1 VRSNNREYLPAVDHL
16 RFLAA
21 GLVILFHCLLYVG
34 ATIDHQAWTYSHNPV
49 VTFFAE
55 GHTGVALF
63 MVLSGF
69 ILTTGSLG
77 RDIDY
82 KSFVRN
88 RLLRV
93 GPLYLLVLI
102 AALAF
107 SGSRFSL
114 TGAVQTTLGFATFN
128 GGFTGGA
135 LDKVLWTIG
144 VELQFYFLFPFFLRL
159 LNNRGPKQLLQFIG
173 LMAAVRIVASL
184 ATHGL
189 DYNHITYYSI
199 VGRID
204 QFLIG
209 MLAAYYFPRL
219 RPYLGRIWVVAL
231 AVAAVGSALWAF
243 NQVHGW
249 AEPRIWRTVWVDAEA
264 LLWATVL
271 VSYVGT
277 ARFARGRLSKALSWG
292 GERSYGMYLLHMVV
306 IQMLL
311 TRGWLLH
318 VTGGRVIDAMLTG
331 LLVVL
336 PGVLL
341 LATLSFSAV
350 ERPFLSLRRRYVNLA
365 AVGAEPAQPARL
377 PAHPVPA
384 HPLPTH
390 SRGEAPHH
398 TVELAR
404 MPAQRAGA

>member
-1 VRSNNREYLPAVDHL
+1 MRQSEWIYSN
-16 RFLAA
+16 
-21 GLVILFHCLLYVG
+21 
-34 ATIDHQAWTYSHNPV
+34 NPV

-114 TGAVQTTLGFATFN
+114 MGAVQTTLGFATFN

-189 DYNHITYYSI
+189 D
-199 VGRID
+199 
-204 QFLIG
+204 
-209 MLAAYYFPRL
+209 
-219 RPYLGRIWVVAL
+219 
-231 AVAAVGSALWAF
+231 
-243 NQVHGW
+243 
-249 AEPRIWRTVWVDAEA
+249 
-264 LLWATVL
+264 
-271 VSYVGT
+271 
-277 ARFARGRLSKALSWG
+277 
-292 GERSYGMYLLHMVV
+292 
-306 IQMLL
+306 
-311 TRGWLLH
+311 
-318 VTGGRVIDAMLTG
+318 
-331 LLVVL
+331 
-336 PGVLL
+336 
-341 LATLSFSAV
+341 
-350 ERPFLSLRRRYVNLA
+350 
-365 AVGAEPAQPARL
+365 
-377 PAHPVPA
+377 
-384 HPLPTH
+384 
-390 SRGEAPHH
+390 
-398 TVELAR
+398 
-404 MPAQRAGA
+404 